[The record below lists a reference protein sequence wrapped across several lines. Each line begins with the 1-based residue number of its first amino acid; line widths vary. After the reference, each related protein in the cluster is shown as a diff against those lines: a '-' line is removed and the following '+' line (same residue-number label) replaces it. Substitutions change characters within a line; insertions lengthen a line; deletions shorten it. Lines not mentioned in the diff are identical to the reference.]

1 MNYCLLFL
9 MNNKVPRKRFKI
21 FWGDFKICGEIS
33 CLRMEYSR
41 FKKKTQLSKC
51 RNITDIFKS
60 TYRDWE
66 HRSM

>member
-33 CLRMEYSR
+33 CLRMECSR
-41 FKKKTQLSKC
+41 FKKKNTIIKMQE
-51 RNITDIFKS
+51 
-60 TYRDWE
+60 YY
-66 HRSM
+66 